1 MELEQL
7 RIFAAAAREGSLSG
21 AARRLYI
28 SHSTVSR
35 TVSALERELG
45 AKLMD
50 RTSHALRLTAA
61 GETLLEESERIICA
75 AGEAARRVRAAG
87 EAEK

>member
-21 AARRLYI
+21 AARELYI

-35 TVSALERELG
+35 TVTALERELG
-45 AKLMD
+45 TQLME
-50 RTSHALRLTAA
+50 RSSHALRLTAA
-61 GETLLEESERIICA
+61 GEVLLEEGERLLRGA
-75 AGEAARRVRAAG
+75 EAAACRVREMAG
-87 EAEK
+87 RP

>member
-21 AARRLYI
+21 AARELYI

-35 TVSALERELG
+35 TVTALEREFG
-45 AKLMD
+45 TKLME
-50 RTSHALRLTAA
+50 RTSHALRLTGAGEVLLAEGERLLCDAEAA
-61 GETLLEESERIICA
+61 G
-75 AGEAARRVRAAG
+75 RRVREAAG
-87 EAEK
+87 KQ